1 MMVVGGGGRE
11 VGHGRDNIWMD
22 DVSYHTH
29 TLYAGSCDEMD
40 GWMGTIEGV
49 NAGWWYVHSS
59 QWYIQRRLLL
69 PKEVFAFL

>member
-1 MMVVGGGGRE
+1 
-11 VGHGRDNIWMD
+11 
-22 DVSYHTH
+22 
-29 TLYAGSCDEMD
+29 MD

-49 NAGWWYVHSS
+49 NAAWWYVHSS